1 MTRYG
6 WVIGVHPEKVDE
18 YKRLHAA
25 VWPGVLRMITQCHIQ
40 NYSIY
45 LRQLPDGNHY
55 LFSYLE
61 YTGDDFVGDMAKM
74 AADEETQRWWAVC
87 KPCQVPLANR
97 QPDEWWAEMKEV
109 FHQD

>member
-1 MTRYG
+1 MKRYG
-6 WVIGVHPEKVDE
+6 WVIGVRPDKLEE

-25 VWPGVLRMITQCHIQ
+25 VWPGVLKMIKACHIQ

-45 LRQLPDGNHY
+45 LRRLPDGNHY

-61 YTGDDFVGDMAKM
+61 YTGNDFAGDVAKM

-87 KPCQVPLANR
+87 KPCQIPLANR
-97 QPDEWWAEMKEV
+97 AEGEWWADMEEV